1 MGRILRAGLLAA
13 LTLLGGWSMTARD
26 AAAETAWDFTFTSI
40 DGEAMPLSAY
50 RGKALLVVNTASR
63 CGFTPQYEGLQALW
77 QRYRDR
83 GLVVIGVPSNDFGG
97 QEPGSAAQI
106 KSFCETS
113 FGVGFP
119 MTAKEHVIGGNA
131 HPLYKWIGKELGE
144 DQLPRWNFHKYLIG
158 RNGEL
163 LGAYPSKVAPQAP
176 ELVKAIEGAL
186 K

>member
-1 MGRILRAGLLAA
+1 MSAQ
-13 LTLLGGWSMTARD
+13 
-26 AAAETAWDFTFTSI
+26 DFEFKAI
-40 DGEAMPLSAY
+40 DG
-50 RGKALLVVNTASR
+50 GKLPMKDFAGKPVLLVNVASA
-63 CGFTPQYEGLQALW
+63 CGFTPQYAGLQKLHEE
-77 QRYRDR
+77 YGPK
-83 GLVVIGVPSNDFGG
+83 GLVVLGVPCNDFGA
-97 QEPGSAAQI
+97 QEPGSEKEI

>member
-1 MGRILRAGLLAA
+1 MGAQ
-13 LTLLGGWSMTARD
+13 
-26 AAAETAWDFTFTSI
+26 DFEFTSI
-40 DGEAMPLSAY
+40 DG
-50 RGKALLVVNTASR
+50 GKLPMKNFAGKPVLLVNVASA
-63 CGFTPQYEGLQALW
+63 CGLTPQYGGLQKLHE
-77 QRYRDR
+77 QYGPK
-83 GLVVIGVPSNDFGG
+83 GLVVLGVPCNDFGA
-97 QEPGSAAQI
+97 QEPGSEKEI

-113 FGVGFP
+113 YGASFP

-163 LGAYPSKVAPQAP
+163 LGVYGSKVAPEAP

-186 K
+186 A